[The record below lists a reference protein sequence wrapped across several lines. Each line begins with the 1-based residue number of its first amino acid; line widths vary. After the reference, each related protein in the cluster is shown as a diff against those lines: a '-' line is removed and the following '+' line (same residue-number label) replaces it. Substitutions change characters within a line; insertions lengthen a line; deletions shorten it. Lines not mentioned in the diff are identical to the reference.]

1 MRPRTIIAI
10 AATVAVVGAFFAWKE
25 YDRRPASTASMR
37 PDITIPAVDL
47 LAAFQADES
56 AANMTYNDKV
66 LEVSGTVKELVL
78 VEDGPPEVVLETGD
92 MLAGVSCSFEA
103 GAEVP
108 WEVGQEARIKGIC
121 TGMLMDVV
129 LVRCTP
135 VR

>member
-1 MRPRTIIAI
+1 MIAV

-25 YDRRPASTASMR
+25 YDRRPASTASLA
-37 PDITIPAVDL
+37 PDITIAASEL
-47 LAAFQADES
+47 LADFQADENT
-56 AANMTYNDKV
+56 ANTTYNDKV
-66 LEVSGTVKELVL
+66 VEVSGTVKELL
-78 VEDGPPEVVLETGD
+78 LHEDGPPEVILETGD

-129 LVRCTP
+129 LVRCVA